1 MGTSSYT
8 GVVHT
13 KSDYAPDYDIAG
25 SGMLN
30 MRQSL
35 SGKWQSLRER
45 EEALYQRLFRQANSL
60 ETFLV
65 EVRQLF
71 EKSPQDAQVF
81 KFFEAGRIQGELA
94 TVIRRKETTEIRDL
108 VITIDNQ
115 GKIPINFQRNMKQNH
130 SIQVLVGEDGAGTL
144 ELGADVRQI
153 KTAVNSLLKKNL
165 NVDSNNLRAL
175 REILK
180 DGSLL
185 RKLKEE
191 LPEATFGFQGQDG
204 QAIVTKSVQTPSPF
218 SYTASDLKE
227 AQALGFQSELY
238 SEIIKARTEI
248 KTILQTRSG
257 LKSASIELQN
267 AFERVWQANI
277 EKNFEGLALFEKG
290 GAYTALAGA
299 FGEFQGAL
307 LFEYINQVGASN
319 LAVPVISDTLK
330 SGEQAKADI
339 TFLGKI
345 GIQVKN
351 YNPLSSRGILDTNIH
366 PSKLAMYGN
375 THGKDFGE
383 EDFMDFL
390 ANYFFN
396 KSYREQNEGQ
406 MRILEEALGAFFGDI
421 ANLAMSDAVADTVSF
436 YIIEGNYFVPGS
448 YILQAIE
455 ENSKIQKKAIITGP
469 STPYGDEEYNFT
481 EIRSK
486 TRREALFSRWW
497 VPGESSYVPTGE
509 NYVTYNSL
517 LNSRISIRSGFNYQK
532 LNLPRF
538 SLY

>member
-1 MGTSSYT
+1 
-8 GVVHT
+8 
-13 KSDYAPDYDIAG
+13 
-25 SGMLN
+25 
-30 MRQSL
+30 
-35 SGKWQSLRER
+35 
-45 EEALYQRLFRQANSL
+45 
-60 ETFLV
+60 
-65 EVRQLF
+65 
-71 EKSPQDAQVF
+71 
-81 KFFEAGRIQGELA
+81 
-94 TVIRRKETTEIRDL
+94 
-108 VITIDNQ
+108 
-115 GKIPINFQRNMKQNH
+115 
-130 SIQVLVGEDGAGTL
+130 
-144 ELGADVRQI
+144 
-153 KTAVNSLLKKNL
+153 
-165 NVDSNNLRAL
+165 
-175 REILK
+175 
-180 DGSLL
+180 
-185 RKLKEE
+185 
-191 LPEATFGFQGQDG
+191 
-204 QAIVTKSVQTPSPF
+204 
-218 SYTASDLKE
+218 
-227 AQALGFQSELY
+227 
-238 SEIIKARTEI
+238 
-248 KTILQTRSG
+248 
-257 LKSASIELQN
+257 
-267 AFERVWQANI
+267 
-277 EKNFEGLALFEKG
+277 
-290 GAYTALAGA
+290 
-299 FGEFQGAL
+299 
-307 LFEYINQVGASN
+307 
-319 LAVPVISDTLK
+319 
-330 SGEQAKADI
+330 
-339 TFLGKI
+339 
-345 GIQVKN
+345 
-351 YNPLSSRGILDTNIH
+351 
-366 PSKLAMYGN
+366 MYGN